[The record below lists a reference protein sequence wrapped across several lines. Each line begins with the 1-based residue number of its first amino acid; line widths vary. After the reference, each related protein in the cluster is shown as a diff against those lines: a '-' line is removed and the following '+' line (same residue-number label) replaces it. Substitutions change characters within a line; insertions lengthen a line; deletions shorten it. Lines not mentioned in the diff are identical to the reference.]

1 MTICAH
7 CGGSGIQ
14 RVSEQRF
21 RTCLHCLGNGDN
33 GGSPTNDAVL
43 RFPQVEIDLTPDLS
57 AAVSSS
63 AAR

>member
-33 GGSPTNDAVL
+33 GGRPTPDTVL
-43 RFPQVEIDLTPDLS
+43 RFPQVEIDLPPDLS
-57 AAVSSS
+57 ESVSSS

>member
-1 MTICAH
+1 MTPCAH

-33 GGSPTNDAVL
+33 GGSPTCDAVL
-43 RFPQVEIDLTPDLS
+43 RFPQVKVDLVEDFS

>member
-1 MTICAH
+1 MTTCAH

-33 GGSPTNDAVL
+33 GGSQARDSVL
-43 RFPQVEIDLTPDLS
+43 RFTRADVDLIEDFS

>member
-1 MTICAH
+1 MTTCAH

-21 RTCLHCLGNGDN
+21 RTCLHCLGNGEN
-33 GGSPTNDAVL
+33 GRGQTNDSVL
-43 RFPQVEIDLTPDLS
+43 RFPQVRVDLVEDFS